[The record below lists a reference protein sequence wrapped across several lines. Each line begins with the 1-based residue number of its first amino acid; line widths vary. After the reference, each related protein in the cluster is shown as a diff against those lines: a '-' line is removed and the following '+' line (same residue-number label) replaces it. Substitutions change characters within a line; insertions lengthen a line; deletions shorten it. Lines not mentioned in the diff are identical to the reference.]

1 MFHYL
6 PTIRRL
12 QCRTIA
18 IGLKPVN
25 RCIIGLTTGI
35 IRTASASTRLIT
47 IMVTGVDRTIVPTS
61 ISTGPGR
68 STGLLMRNARD
79 SV

>member
-18 IGLKPVN
+18 IGPKSIS
-25 RCIIGLTTGI
+25 RFIIDLPAAI
-35 IRTASASTRLIT
+35 PRAASVGAAPIT
-47 IMVTGVDRTIVPTS
+47 IITAGMVNLPTS

-68 STGLLMRNARD
+68 STGALMRKYGAQA
-79 SV
+79 S

>member
-18 IGLKPVN
+18 IGLKSISRFIIDLPVAIP
-25 RCIIGLTTGI
+25 RA
-35 IRTASASTRLIT
+35 ASVGAAPIT
-47 IMVTGVDRTIVPTS
+47 IITAGMVNLPTS
-61 ISTGPGR
+61 ISTGLGK
-68 STGLLMRNARD
+68 STGGLMRKYGAQA
-79 SV
+79 S